1 MASYYGGF
9 LGSAF
14 LFLYKILYPHWHRT
28 GSEGPNWT
36 SFPHSILELIVTAAN
51 VNHSGLFLNVHKLY

>member
-14 LFLYKILYPHWHRT
+14 LFLYNILYPHWHLT
-28 GSEGPNWT
+28 GSEGPSWT
-36 SFPHSILELIVTAAN
+36 SLPHSTLELIYTAAN
-51 VNHSGLFLNVHKLY
+51 VNNSSLFLNVHKLY